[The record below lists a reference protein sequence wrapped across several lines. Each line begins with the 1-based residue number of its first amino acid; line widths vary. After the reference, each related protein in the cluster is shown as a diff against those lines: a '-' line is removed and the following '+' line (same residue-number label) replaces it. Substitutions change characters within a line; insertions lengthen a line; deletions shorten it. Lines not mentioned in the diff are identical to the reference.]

1 MNTCLIRGLTPI
13 KGLHRLRN
21 NDRCSLQLVC
31 RKANGRVLDGQGNPA
46 NIGSRRGWV
55 SQPIRCR
62 TVIGARV
69 TAYGVC
75 LLLAITKEGCSRMSQ
90 TVSLQLIEG
99 LRRFD
104 SATIANAFE
113 HFEVRDPTMEYAN
126 NELVCQMPEIAA
138 PMVGHA
144 LTVTADT
151 TTPGDRRRSRV
162 DDLVET
168 IDAAPK
174 PSVLVI

>member
-1 MNTCLIRGLTPI
+1 
-13 KGLHRLRN
+13 
-21 NDRCSLQLVC
+21 
-31 RKANGRVLDGQGNPA
+31 
-46 NIGSRRGWV
+46 
-55 SQPIRCR
+55 
-62 TVIGARV
+62 
-69 TAYGVC
+69 
-75 LLLAITKEGCSRMSQ
+75 MSQ

-104 SATIANAFE
+104 SATIANAIE